1 MVHLGNGILLDH
13 QKGWC
18 NAVCSDMDGSRVC
31 HTERSKSDTE
41 KQIHD
46 ITYMWNLKLKDTNE
60 LIYKTEVESKILK
73 TNLWLSEDGVGEIV
87 RRLGLMYTPY
97 STYRISN

>member
-1 MVHLGNGILLDH
+1 MWTLKKNG
-13 QKGWC
+13 
-18 NAVCSDMDGSRVC
+18 
-31 HTERSKSDTE
+31 
-41 KQIHD
+41 
-46 ITYMWNLKLKDTNE
+46 TNE